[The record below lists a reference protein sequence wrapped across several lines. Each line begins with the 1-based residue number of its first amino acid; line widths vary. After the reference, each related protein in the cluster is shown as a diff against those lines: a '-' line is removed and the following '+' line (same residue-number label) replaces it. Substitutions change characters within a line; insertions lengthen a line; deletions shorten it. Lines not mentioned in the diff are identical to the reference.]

1 MQLWHAL
8 IFHMPKPYIIIYI
21 YIYYN
26 FTFVKFTT
34 QLCSSA
40 DESLKDKMRLLLLL
54 VGLLVTLY
62 IVDFHYIF
70 WTYFISKITDY
81 FDQDKE
87 GHAS

>member
-1 MQLWHAL
+1 M
-8 IFHMPKPYIIIYI
+8 
-21 YIYYN
+21 
-26 FTFVKFTT
+26 KFTT

-81 FDQDKE
+81 SDQDKE